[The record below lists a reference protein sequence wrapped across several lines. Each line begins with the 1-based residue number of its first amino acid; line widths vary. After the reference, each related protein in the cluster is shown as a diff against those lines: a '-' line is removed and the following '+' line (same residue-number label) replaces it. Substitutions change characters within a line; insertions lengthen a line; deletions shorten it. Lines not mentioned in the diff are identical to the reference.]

1 VPVHLVP
8 AGSATCSSPGCLC
21 RHRRPSYPS
30 DMTDPQWAV
39 LRPEAVEVMAGLLLV
54 TGRPMV
60 HDRRAMLDAVF
71 YVAKNGVE
79 WRALPVDYPPHAA
92 VYKFF
97 ERWSQRE
104 LPGTLVHR
112 LRRRLGRHQGRA
124 PEPTAVIVDSQ
135 IVKAADTAAR
145 ATRGY
150 HGGKKINGR
159 GRHAAVDAEGW
170 LLSVVVTGAQV
181 SDRAGAKLLAIA
193 LLNAVTTL
201 KIMWTGSGYDGKPLA
216 TWMRQAAGLTL
227 QIIKRSD
234 QPGFQVVSRRW
245 VVERTFGWL
254 MRYRRLARDYE
265 RTTAHH
271 EAMIYWSTVLIMTRR
286 LARYKTGT
294 PPIQRWG
301 GDRHKPTPDPD
312 ELAA

>member
-1 VPVHLVP
+1 VVPDS
-8 AGSATCSSPGCLC
+8 AGSGAVVVERG
-21 RHRRPSYPS
+21 
-30 DMTDPQWAV
+30 AV
-39 LRPEAVEVMAGLLLV
+39 LRPEAEEVMAGLLLV

-60 HDRRAMLDAVF
+60 HDLRAMLDAVF

-112 LRRRLGRHQGRA
+112 LRRRLRRHQGRA

-145 ATRGY
+145 ATRGS

-159 GRHAAVDAEGW
+159 GRHATVDAEGG

-193 LLNAVTTL
+193 LLNAVTT
-201 KIMWTGSGYDGKPLA
+201 
-216 TWMRQAAGLTL
+216 
-227 QIIKRSD
+227 
-234 QPGFQVVSRRW
+234 
-245 VVERTFGWL
+245 
-254 MRYRRLARDYE
+254 
-265 RTTAHH
+265 
-271 EAMIYWSTVLIMTRR
+271 
-286 LARYKTGT
+286 
-294 PPIQRWG
+294 
-301 GDRHKPTPDPD
+301 
-312 ELAA
+312 

>member
-1 VPVHLVP
+1 
-8 AGSATCSSPGCLC
+8 
-21 RHRRPSYPS
+21 
-30 DMTDPQWAV
+30 
-39 LRPEAVEVMAGLLLV
+39 MAGLLLV
-54 TGRPMV
+54 TGRPWSMTCGPV
-60 HDRRAMLDAVF
+60 LDAVCQERRG
-71 YVAKNGVE
+71 VAGTAG
-79 WRALPVDYPPHAA
+79 RLPAA
-92 VYKFF
+92 
-97 ERWSQRE
+97 
-104 LPGTLVHR
+104 
-112 LRRRLGRHQGRA
+112 RRRVQVLRAVEPAGTARHPCPPAAAAAPPPSGPP

-135 IVKAADTAAR
+135 IVNAADTAAR

-193 LLNAVTTL
+193 LLNTVTTL
-201 KIMWTGSGYDGKPLA
+201 KIMWTDSGYDGKPLA

-227 QIIKRSD
+227 QIIKPSD

-254 MRYRRLARDYE
+254 MLYRRLARDYE

-271 EAMIYWSTVLIMTRR
+271 EAMIYWSTVLIMTSR
-286 LARYKTGT
+286 LASYKTGT
-294 PPIQRWG
+294 PTMQRWG
-301 GDRHKPTPDPD
+301 GDRRKPPPDPD
-312 ELAA
+312 DLAA